1 MFKPEVIED
10 IRKAAAEFG
19 VEAAALLAIAE
30 TETGGKAFTVVN
42 GRREPLIRFEGHY
55 FDRRLSGDRRAEARG
70 LGIAS
75 PVAGAVAN
83 PASQAARWKL
93 LDRAMAI
100 DAKAACEATSW
111 GLGQVMG
118 AHWAWLGYASVDA
131 LVKDVRASAAG
142 QARLMARYIVK
153 SGLADALARR
163 DWAAFARGYNGP
175 GYPANR
181 YDAKLA
187 AAFARHAD
195 GEKRQGARPSAGS
208 PAGAVL
214 KRGDRGAAVADL
226 QAALSAAGY
235 PVAVD
240 SAYGPLTAK
249 AVARYQRD
257 NGLAPNGIAGKQ
269 TLDALRLSLS
279 LRQRLRRLWA
289 AVAAFLRGRDAAA

>member
-10 IRKAAAEFG
+10 IRKTAAEFG
-19 VEAAALLAIAE
+19 LEAAALFAIADIE
-30 TETGGKAFTVVN
+30 SGGKAFAAVA

-55 FDRRLSGDRRAEARG
+55 FDRRLSGENRVRARRLG
-70 LGIAS
+70 LAS
-75 PVAGAVAN
+75 PVAGAVVNA
-83 PASQAARWKL
+83 ASQATRWKL

-131 LVKDVRASAAG
+131 LVDDVRASAAG
-142 QARLMARYIVK
+142 QARLMARFIVK
-153 SGLADALARR
+153 AGLADALARR
-163 DWAAFARGYNGP
+163 DWPAFARGYNGP
-175 GYPANR
+175 GYRANR

-195 GEKRQGARPSAGS
+195 GAKRQGARPSAGG

-240 SAYGPLTAK
+240 SAYGPLTAD

-257 NGLAPNGIAGKQ
+257 NGLAANGIAGKQ

-289 AVAAFLRGRDAAA
+289 AVVAFLRGRGAAA